1 MDGGEAGVWGDTGGA
16 GYAGVQGTSFIGF
29 AGAFLNNSNTSPALY
44 ASNQSGGDSA
54 VFQALGPGAAGCTIF
69 ANGNLTCSG
78 TIAGVVPAGAQKVS
92 VYAMQSTENWFEDT
106 GSGQLS
112 SGSAHVA
119 LDPTF
124 AQTVNTSVEYHVFL
138 TPRGDCQG
146 LYVGNQTAQGFEV
159 HELRGGS
166 SNIAFDYRIMAKRN
180 GFETVRLADVTEKY
194 QETER
199 QQKALH
205 ERTAQRRAVSPK
217 SQH

>member
-1 MDGGEAGVWGDTGGA
+1 
-16 GYAGVQGTSFIGF
+16 
-29 AGAFLNNSNTSPALY
+29 
-44 ASNQSGGDSA
+44 
-54 VFQALGPGAAGCTIF
+54 
-69 ANGNLTCSG
+69 
-78 TIAGVVPAGAQKVS
+78 
-92 VYAMQSTENWFEDT
+92 
-106 GSGQLS
+106 
-112 SGSAHVA
+112 
-119 LDPTF
+119 
-124 AQTVNTSVEYHVFL
+124 
-138 TPRGDCQG
+138 
-146 LYVGNQTAQGFEV
+146 VGNQTAQGFEV